1 MQDLR
6 AQVAT
11 LDQDLRRIASQQ
23 DPSNTTDINLRPSDF
38 KNKLK
43 PLTPLTVKENWYSL
57 RQKSQLSRMAS
68 TRAVCE
74 WNEKRFTR
82 TRNFHTSIHKTLYHK
97 SAHVVF
103 RQPLEEKGNFSHE
116 AWLRAAALV

>member
-43 PLTPLTVKENWYSL
+43 PLTPSDRQRKLVQSQAEVSNSL
-57 RQKSQLSRMAS
+57 AWHLLVLSVSGMRNASQEQGISTPASIKRFITSQLTLSS
-68 TRAVCE
+68 GSH
-74 WNEKRFTR
+74 WKRRETFLTK
-82 TRNFHTSIHKTLYHK
+82 H
-97 SAHVVF
+97 
-103 RQPLEEKGNFSHE
+103 G
-116 AWLRAAALV
+116 